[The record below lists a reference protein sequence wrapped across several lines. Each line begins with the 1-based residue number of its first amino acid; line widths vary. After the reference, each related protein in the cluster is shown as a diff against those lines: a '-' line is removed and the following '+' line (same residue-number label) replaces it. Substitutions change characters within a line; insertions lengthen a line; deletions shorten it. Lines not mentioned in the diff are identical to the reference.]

1 MNQDIKQDINEEG
14 IKLNQRKKKKK
25 KNRNNNHSNHIFFLD
40 DDSIRRICVKQ

>member
-14 IKLNQRKKKKK
+14 IKLNQRKKKK